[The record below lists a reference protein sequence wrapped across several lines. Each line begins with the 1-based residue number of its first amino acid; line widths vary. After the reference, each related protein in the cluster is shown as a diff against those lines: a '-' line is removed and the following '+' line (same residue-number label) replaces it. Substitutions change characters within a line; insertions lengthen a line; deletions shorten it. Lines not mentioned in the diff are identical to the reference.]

1 MCSIERGDAAMLA
14 RLIVTA
20 TLMIGQ
26 SAETPGGAA
35 RDAGRSWAGVAVE
48 KLDVLDRPDPASL
61 ATNRL
66 RRGDRVRVVS
76 SRSTND
82 WTAIEPPQGSISW
95 IERDKVETLAENEA
109 RVIVDRAP
117 TCPGNRTAWWPG
129 TPRRV
134 VHEGDLLD
142 LVNRP
147 PLTLKTA
154 SGTRVW
160 VAIVPPKGEV
170 RYVPTAGLR
179 FLVDEREDPT
189 SNRNTANRAKP
200 RRTTTNESIPNYQLS
215 SNNLDNDRSSRTASG
230 SRSGGY
236 TSGRRTGSRSAD
248 DLEAVRSA
256 RTRRAARSEE
266 IEDDRDASDLIRE
279 SDSSRIG
286 EKIELPSSDFNKSL
300 AWLDERRRVEIER
313 PMEAWRLAP
322 ILAAYRELL
331 NRAPDSSAS
340 AAVTARIDRC
350 ERDDEMARSARTFGE
365 LLRLSRERDRLVA
378 LDQRRAQGIES
389 ASEAKL
395 DAAGL
400 LQPTSRIVAGQKAYA
415 LIAKDGSVAAFLAL
429 PPGVDPAPYVGHRV
443 GVTGSVHYDEDLHAK
458 LVEVRDLQ
466 SVE

>member
-1 MCSIERGDAAMLA
+1 MLA
-14 RLIVTA
+14 QVIVMA
-20 TLMIGQ
+20 TLFVGQ
-26 SAETPGGAA
+26 SAESPGRAA
-35 RDAGRSWAGVAVE
+35 VHSGRSSAEVVVD

-66 RRGDRVRVVS
+66 RSGDRVRVVA

-82 WTAIEPPQGSISW
+82 WTAIEPPDGSISW
-95 IERDKVETLAENEA
+95 IEREKVETLAENEA
-109 RVIVDRAP
+109 RVISARAP

-129 TPRRV
+129 TPRRIV
-134 VHEGDLLD
+134 REGDLLN

-147 PLTLKTA
+147 PLSLKSA
-154 SGTRVW
+154 SRTRVW
-160 VAIVPPKGEV
+160 LAIEPPRGEV
-170 RYVPTAGLR
+170 RYVPSSGLR
-179 FLVDEREDPT
+179 LLADDRDDAK
-189 SNRNTANRAKP
+189 SNRKTANRAG
-200 RRTTTNESIPNYQLS
+200 
-215 SNNLDNDRSSRTASG
+215 SNPTKSNQNDLEYPDSKQFMIQARP
-230 SRSGGY
+230 SRSGKV
-236 TSGRRTGSRSAD
+236 SGLASSKRTAAGSAD
-248 DLEAVRSA
+248 DLEPERSA
-256 RTRRAARSEE
+256 RTRRAARSAE
-266 IEDDRDASDLIRE
+266 IDDGLDPSDAIGAN
-279 SDSSRIG
+279 DSSRIN

-331 NRAPDSSAS
+331 NRAPDASGS
-340 AAVTARIDRC
+340 AAVTDRIDRC

-378 LDQRRAQGIES
+378 SDQRLAQGVET
-389 ASEAKL
+389 ASKIKL
-395 DAAGL
+395 DASGL

-458 LVEVRDLQ
+458 LVEVRDFQ

>member
-1 MCSIERGDAAMLA
+1 MLA
-14 RLIVTA
+14 QVIVVAILFVGQTA
-20 TLMIGQ
+20 E
-26 SAETPGGAA
+26 SPGRAS
-35 RDAGRSWAGVAVE
+35 RHAGRSSAEVAVD

-66 RRGDRVRVVS
+66 RRGDRVRVVA

-82 WTAIEPPQGSISW
+82 WTAIEPPEGSISW

-109 RVIVDRAP
+109 RVIEARAP

-134 VHEGDLLD
+134 VREGDLLN

-147 PLTLKTA
+147 PLSLKSA

-160 VAIVPPKGEV
+160 LAIEPPRGEV
-170 RYVPTAGLR
+170 RYVPSSGLR
-179 FLVDEREDPT
+179 FLVDDRDEAR
-189 SNRNTANRAKP
+189 SNRKTANHDGSNPTKSNQDVP
-200 RRTTTNESIPNYQLS
+200 RYPDSKQSMIQVRPT
-215 SNNLDNDRSSRTASG
+215 RSGTVSGLASRKRTAAG
-230 SRSGGY
+230 S
-236 TSGRRTGSRSAD
+236 AN
-248 DLEAVRSA
+248 DLEPERSA
-256 RTRRAARSEE
+256 RTRRTARSEAIGDE
-266 IEDDRDASDLIRE
+266 FDPGDAIRA

-286 EKIELPSSDFNKSL
+286 EKIELPSRDFAESL
-300 AWLDERRRVEIER
+300 AWLDERRRVELER

-331 NRAPDSSAS
+331 DRAPDALAS

-378 LDQRRAQGIES
+378 SDQRRAQGVET
-389 ASEAKL
+389 ASKIKL
-395 DAAGL
+395 DASGL

-466 SVE
+466 SIE